1 MRNDVTMRILHTSDW
16 HIGRVWSK
24 VDLLE
29 TQRLFGV
36 WLCDLVKTEKID
48 AVLVAGD
55 IYDRAAPSTDAV
67 SVADEIFTNLAAA
80 GATIVAISGN
90 HDSADRLH
98 FGSRFMAGG
107 GLHIRTEHADLRA
120 LGSPIRLSSDSG
132 DSVEVVCLP
141 FLEPNRID
149 WAVEDG
155 DRTHENVLRVALAHQ
170 RTMVADPSRAIV
182 MAHAFLVGGTS
193 SASERDLVSVGGSSM
208 VNHSIFDGFG
218 YVALGHLHRPRQ
230 FGAKGNVVYSGSP
243 IPYSFSEDHE
253 KSVVMI
259 DTSNMTSTKIPVT
272 VGRKCATI
280 RGKLADVLR
289 NPKFK
294 DAQELFV
301 RVELTD
307 KQVQIGAMA
316 RIRERFPYALELEQT
331 AINDDGTIQEIV
343 GGKQRS
349 VAEDVADYMAQ
360 YFAVEQNK
368 FKHELADRA
377 VADVMSST
385 EA

>member
-1 MRNDVTMRILHTSDW
+1 MRILHTSDW

-36 WLCDLVKTEKID
+36 WLCDLVRTEKID

-55 IYDRAAPSTDAV
+55 IYDRVTPSPDAV
-67 SVADEIFTNLAAA
+67 AVADEIFTNLAAA
-80 GATIVAISGN
+80 GAKIVAISGN
-90 HDSADRLH
+90 HDSADRLR
-98 FGSRFMAGG
+98 FGSRFMIQG

-120 LGSPIRLSSDSG
+120 LGSPIRLSSASG
-132 DSVEVVCLP
+132 DNVEVVCLP
-141 FLEPNRID
+141 FLEPNRVD
-149 WAVEDG
+149 WSDEDG

-170 RTMVADPSRAIV
+170 RTMVVNPGRAIV

-193 SASERDLVSVGGSSM
+193 SKSERDLVSVGGSSM

-218 YVALGHLHRPRQ
+218 YVALGHLHRPRE

-253 KSVVMI
+253 KSVVII
-259 DTSNMTSTKIPVT
+259 DTSTMTSNRIPVT
-272 VGRKCATI
+272 VGRKCTTI
-280 RGKLADVLR
+280 RGELADVLR
-289 NPKFK
+289 NPKYK
-294 DAQELFV
+294 EAQELFV

-307 KQVQIGAMA
+307 AQIQIGAMA
-316 RIRERFPYALELEQT
+316 RILERFPYALELDQK
-331 AINDDGTIQEIV
+331 AINSDGTIQEVV
-343 GGKQRS
+343 GGKPQS

-377 VADVMSST
+377 VAHVMSST